1 MVGPASCNHP
11 CRRHPQE
18 FGQKRG
24 RLPLVNPVAA
34 PLRASI
40 AKHHPRIVCVD
51 DDETTLATLKVIL
64 AAEYD
69 TYLASSGAHGLEL
82 LATLQ
87 PVDVVISDM
96 RMPIMSGAQF
106 LAQVASHYPMTVRIL
121 LTGASDMEDA
131 VDAVNAGNLF
141 RFLLK
146 PCAKETLSAALSAA
160 VAHNRLL
167 LSERDLLQQ
176 TLVGSLRAIS
186 GLLGIAD
193 PVAFGR
199 TDRLKHLAVSVAQRL
214 ALQDVWPVE
223 YAALVCQ
230 IGNISLP
237 ASTAQK
243 LYSGIATSVQERLQ
257 IGAAAKLAPGVTR
270 QIPRLEPVTR
280 ILEDLATHIGDN
292 KDMAVGAKILR
303 LVLAYEA
310 MERTSKSR
318 TAALHQLKGR
328 RAEFDGDVFGALL
341 HVLGEAPPVTE
352 QGKPIGVDQLRAG
365 MVTSAELRTASG
377 VLVIPAGVEISEG
390 LVARLRN
397 FPVGYLASKIEVKI
411 PATG

>member
-1 MVGPASCNHP
+1 M
-11 CRRHPQE
+11 
-18 FGQKRG
+18 
-24 RLPLVNPVAA
+24 PLVNPVAGPVRTSSA
-34 PLRASI
+34 IHR
-40 AKHHPRIVCVD
+40 PRIVCVD

-69 TYLASSGAHGLEL
+69 TYLAASGAQGLEL
-82 LATLQ
+82 LSTLQ

-96 RMPIMSGAQF
+96 RMPVMSGAQF
-106 LAQVASHYPMTVRIL
+106 LAQVATQYPMTVRIL
-121 LTGASDMEDA
+121 LTGANDMEDA

-146 PCAKETLSAALSAA
+146 PCARETLSAALTAA

-199 TDRLKHLAVSVAQRL
+199 TDRLKHLAVAIAQRL

-243 LYSGIATSVQERLQ
+243 LYSGIATSAQERLQ
-257 IGAAAKLAPGVTR
+257 IDAAAMLAPGVTR

-280 ILEDLATHIGDN
+280 ILEDLATTQSGDN
-292 KDMAVGAKILR
+292 KGVAVGAKILR

-310 MERTSKSR
+310 MERTSKGR
-318 TAALHQLKGR
+318 TAALHQLKDR
-328 RAEFDGDVFGALL
+328 RAEFDGDAFGALL
-341 HVLGEAPPVTE
+341 HVLGEAPLVTE
-352 QGKPIGVDQLRAG
+352 QGKPVGVDQLRAG
-365 MVTSAELRTASG
+365 MVTSAEVRTASG

-397 FPVGYLASKIEVKI
+397 FPVGYLASKIEVKM
-411 PATG
+411 PAG